1 MFEFGF
7 LPYQKASTI
16 GEGVFHSRESEQGV
30 GSFTPPYATPVRNTD
45 TGHPS
50 KYLPH
55 SAMREKKMSCKK
67 IGILPSTQLL
77 HSNAGKIF

>member
-30 GSFTPPYATPVRNTD
+30 GSHMQRQSVTQTPATPQ
-45 TGHPS
+45 S
-50 KYLPH
+50 I
-55 SAMREKKMSCKK
+55 C
-67 IGILPSTQLL
+67 STQL
-77 HSNAGKIF
+77 